1 MDGVKRIEAS
11 VRPSADSRAAWG
23 VVCVCKP
30 LHGKFPSGLAGMNS
44 SGPLS
49 VIIIDGQEHYLT
61 TEATKKVKIL
71 VVEDENI
78 VLKTMTIIFSKAG
91 YETRG
96 VTSAEAALA
105 LLEDGTWIP
114 DLAIVDVNLPG
125 MNGIDLAVSL
135 GDRYPRTQVS
145 LFSGRARTANLI
157 EEARLKG
164 HVFDDV
170 IAKPVHPTV
179 FLEMAESLESSVA
192 V

>member
-1 MDGVKRIEAS
+1 
-11 VRPSADSRAAWG
+11 
-23 VVCVCKP
+23 
-30 LHGKFPSGLAGMNS
+30 MNS